1 MPTTG
6 PKDNEFFQLKTEVH
20 GMSILLDR
28 LSNNIDKLT
37 EVSSNLSQLTA
48 VQVAKIQQ
56 TEKIINFVSET
67 VDNNDKLIHQK
78 VDKMEDEIYRE
89 IEKSR
94 GMILQ
99 EVKELTA
106 KIEKMNAKME
116 QMQRW
121 IWIVTGGAMVVG
133 ALLSKGI
140 SIFFK

>member
-20 GMSILLDR
+20 GMSTLLDR

-37 EVSSNLSQLTA
+37 EVSSNHSQLTA

>member
-20 GMSILLDR
+20 GISILMNR

-37 EVSSNLSQLTA
+37 EVSSNISQLTA
-48 VQVAKIQQ
+48 VQIAKIQQ

-89 IEKSR
+89 IETR

-106 KIEKMNAKME
+106 KIEKMNAKIE

>member
-20 GMSILLDR
+20 GMSIFLDR